1 MSKEIK
7 TTFLVRLSGKNQLPM
22 MFKNE
27 LAGRTEA
34 EDYAWSL
41 LKILPF
47 ERAEVWHLDTLG
59 IVAAI
64 NKSDNP
70 DLK

>member
-7 TTFLVRLSGKNQLPM
+7 TTFLVRLSGENQMPM
-22 MFKNE
+22 MFKND
-27 LAGRTEA
+27 LTGRTEA

-41 LKILPF
+41 LKVLPF
-47 ERAEVWHLDTLG
+47 ERAEIWHLDTLVL
-59 IVAAI
+59 VAAI
-64 NKSDNP
+64 NTSDNP